1 MSAMSNNPYEPRPDD
16 NPYEQPGGQ
25 AGDPHGQG
33 YGQQPPVEPPYGAQ
47 QPPAEPP
54 YGAQQPYGQQPPY
67 GQDPYGQQGYG
78 QPAPYGG
85 TPYGMAPQPHPQGT
99 LILVLGIIGL
109 VACFIPGIVALVMG
123 NRALKEIDANPTAYN
138 NRSNV
143 QIGRILGI
151 IGIVW
156 QVGLSIIYGI
166 FIAVAINA
174 GSY

>member
-1 MSAMSNNPYEPRPDD
+1 MSAMSNNPYEQRPDD
-16 NPYEQPGGQ
+16 NPYEQSGGN
-25 AGDPHGQG
+25 AGDPHGQPSG
-33 YGQQPPVEPPYGAQ
+33 ASPYGAPADPPPYG
-47 QPPAEPP
+47 QPPA
-54 YGAQQPYGQQPPY
+54 Y

-78 QPAPYGG
+78 QPGYGQPAYGG
-85 TPYGMAPQPHPQGT
+85 SPYGMAPQPHPQGT
-99 LILVLGIIGL
+99 LVLVLGIIGL

-123 NRALKEIDANPTAYN
+123 NRAIKEIDANPAAYN

-156 QVGLSIIYGI
+156 QVGLGIIYGI

>member
-1 MSAMSNNPYEPRPDD
+1 
-16 NPYEQPGGQ
+16 
-25 AGDPHGQG
+25 
-33 YGQQPPVEPPYGAQ
+33 
-47 QPPAEPP
+47 
-54 YGAQQPYGQQPPY
+54 
-67 GQDPYGQQGYG
+67 
-78 QPAPYGG
+78 
-85 TPYGMAPQPHPQGT
+85 MAPQPHPQGT
-99 LILVLGIIGL
+99 LVLVLGIIGL

-156 QVGLSIIYGI
+156 QVGLGIIYGI